1 MLVRAGVGLAI
12 ITIFSLVA
20 ASARDREIV
29 LQPVRTRQIEIS
41 SAGVSREYLE
51 LVTRDA
57 SVMMLNRSPQNLD
70 YWMESVLRIV
80 HPSAYGRIKGDLL
93 KIVND
98 QRGSSVRSEER
109 RVGKECVS
117 TRRSRW
123 SSYH

>member
-93 KIVND
+93 KIVSD
-98 QRGSSVRSEER
+98 QRGSSRSAES
-109 RVGKECVS
+109 RVGKECVRTCRYRGS
-117 TRRSRW
+117 P
-123 SSYH
+123 YN